1 MSIRPSRFFLI
12 SIFACAA
19 LMQAPVA
26 TAADDA
32 QEASAIRTLIGTTFD
47 KPKAKVQTDP
57 IAIVGDYA
65 VADWIQGKRG
75 GRALIR
81 RNKDSKWEIAMCAGK
96 GLTEQTTLEQ
106 SGIPA
111 ETAKALLEKLAQVEK
126 DIPAARRH
134 KFDLF
139 RDKGSMK

>member
-1 MSIRPSRFFLI
+1 MSVRLFRIFSA
-12 SIFACAA
+12 STFACTVLLHPFAA
-19 LMQAPVA
+19 I
-26 TAADDA
+26 AADDA
-32 QEASAIRTLIGTTFD
+32 QEAAAIRTLIGTTFD

-57 IAIVGDYA
+57 VAIVGDYA

-81 RNKDSKWEIAMCAGK
+81 RNKDSKWEIALCAGK
-96 GLTEQTTLEQ
+96 GLTERTTLEQ

-111 ETAKALLEKLAQVEK
+111 ESAKTLLEKLAQVEK
-126 DIPAARRH
+126 DVPAARRH

>member
-1 MSIRPSRFFLI
+1 MSRCPVHFFR
-12 SIFACAA
+12 SSAVASA
-19 LMQAPVA
+19 LLMSVSVAVADDVQQA
-26 TAADDA
+26 TA
-32 QEASAIRTLIGTTFD
+32 IRDLIGTTFD
-47 KPKAKVQTDP
+47 KPKSRVQTDP

-81 RNKDSKWEIAMCAGK
+81 RNKDGKWEIALCAGK

-111 ETAKALLEKLAQVEK
+111 ETAKTLLEKLAQAEK
-126 DIPAARRH
+126 NVPAARRH

-139 RDKGSMK
+139 SDKGSMK

>member
-19 LMQAPVA
+19 LLQAFAA

-32 QEASAIRTLIGTTFD
+32 QEASDIRTLIGTTFD

-57 IAIVGDYA
+57 IAIIGDYA

-81 RNKDSKWEIAMCAGK
+81 RNKDSKWEIALCAGK
-96 GLTEQTTLEQ
+96 GLTQQTTLEQ
-106 SGIPA
+106 SGIPS

-126 DIPAARRH
+126 DVPAARRH

-139 RDKGSMK
+139 RDKGRMK